1 MGFEIVLGQ
10 HFPDFYWLNWFL
22 IPLFRFVRFQSRS
35 KVVKYSNGRGRHS
48 YWIELELRLMAYVR
62 MIEVLESR
70 HKAFTCVSCCVT
82 KNKLAVA
89 MLSSVCY
96 INLFKTK

>member
-1 MGFEIVLGQ
+1 
-10 HFPDFYWLNWFL
+10 
-22 IPLFRFVRFQSRS
+22 
-35 KVVKYSNGRGRHS
+35 
-48 YWIELELRLMAYVR
+48 MAYVR

>member
-48 YWIELELRLMAYVR
+48 YWMELELCTVF
-62 MIEVLESR
+62 ENHPNSR
-70 HKAFTCVSCCVT
+70 
-82 KNKLAVA
+82 
-89 MLSSVCY
+89 
-96 INLFKTK
+96 I